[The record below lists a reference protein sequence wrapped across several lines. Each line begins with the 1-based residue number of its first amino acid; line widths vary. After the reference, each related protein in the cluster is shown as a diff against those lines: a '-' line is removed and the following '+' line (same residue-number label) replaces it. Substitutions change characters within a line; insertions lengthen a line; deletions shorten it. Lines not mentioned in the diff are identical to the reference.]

1 MTDASMDRAN
11 RFRAEAASHGLPSEE
26 VEEWIRIARPA
37 VYLAEGGDG
46 PVVARIG
53 GEPLLPHGVPRPS
66 EPFVAS
72 VDLAALPPGAT
83 GLPLPADGHL
93 LLFSGVEVQGIGRQV
108 PDAVL
113 YVPAGTPTAPSPVEH
128 GEHGARG
135 PYRPRE
141 LRTVW
146 HQPSA
151 PMPESFA
158 LDRWGEFP
166 EDEQFELADELA
178 DAWAH
183 GGGHRPPWDLQI
195 GGHPVSPQNDPVHDA
210 RDPQEAGP
218 SEHGG
223 TAPGDGADDWCLLA
237 TWRCGDD
244 VTELDSGTAHWV
256 IRRQDAAARRFD
268 RVHRYVEMA

>member
-1 MTDASMDRAN
+1 MN
-11 RFRAEAASHGLPSEE
+11 RFRAEAASRGLPPEE
-26 VEEWIRIARPA
+26 VEEWIRVARPA

-46 PVVARIG
+46 PLVARVG
-53 GEPLLPHGVPRPS
+53 GEPMLPHGVPRPS
-66 EPFVAS
+66 VPLVAC

-83 GLPLPADGHL
+83 GLPLPADGRL
-93 LLFSGVEVQGIGRQV
+93 LLFSGTEVLAGGQV
-108 PDAVL
+108 SDAVL
-113 YVPAGTPTAPSPVEH
+113 YVPAGTPTTPGLRAHTWRE
-128 GEHGARG
+128 

-151 PMPESFA
+151 QMPESFA

-166 EDEQFELADELA
+166 EDEQFELAGELG

-183 GGGHRPPWDLQI
+183 VGGYRPSWTLQI
-195 GGHPVSPQNDPVHDA
+195 GGHPVSPQNDPVHYA
-210 RDPQEAGP
+210 RGPEEAGP
-218 SEHGG
+218 CELGG
-223 TAPGDGADDWCLLA
+223 TAHAEGADDWALLA

-244 VTELDSGTAHWV
+244 VTELDSGVAHWV
-256 IRRQDAAARRFD
+256 IRRRDVAARRFD